1 MSRLDVGRHRR
12 DVWVRSVVRREWELV
27 RGRRTPIQVP
37 ETQRSHSVAVVLE
50 GWEAPGLPQ
59 AEHSAADMGLMASW
73 DGRRMKNTGKRIFFS
88 ALAFVVVNLGVLV
101 MAGALTSQR

>member
-1 MSRLDVGRHRR
+1 MSRSDVGRLRR

-27 RGRRTPIQVP
+27 SGRKALIQVP
-37 ETQRSHSVAVVLE
+37 ETQRPSSVAVVLE

-59 AEHSAADMGLMASW
+59 AEHSAADMGLMAPR

-88 ALAFVVVNLGVLV
+88 TIAFVVVNLGVLV